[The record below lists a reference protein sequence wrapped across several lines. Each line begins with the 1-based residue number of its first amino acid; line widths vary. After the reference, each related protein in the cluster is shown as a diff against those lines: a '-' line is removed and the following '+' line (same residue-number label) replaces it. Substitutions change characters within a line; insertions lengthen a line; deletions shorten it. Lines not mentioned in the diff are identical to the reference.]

1 MRQPNCRVA
10 RWRIHDVRPS
20 LESSPS
26 LLAHASRLP
35 QNVAASPSIEALEPL
50 SGTSIEFPQIEVH
63 PDGPGNEGPVKGAIG
78 AVLVSQAKDRRVQL
92 RYVIAGRGSR
102 AKVMQSQL
110 RGCLQSS
117 RVLEKFFR

>member
-1 MRQPNCRVA
+1 MRQLNCRVA

-20 LESSPS
+20 LESSLS

-35 QNVAASPSIEALEPL
+35 RNFAASPSIEGLEPL
-50 SGTSIEFPQIEVH
+50 SGASIEFPQIEVH
-63 PDGPGNEGPVKGAIG
+63 PDGPGNEGRVKGAFG
-78 AVLVSQAKDRRVQL
+78 TVLVSQAKNGRVQR

-117 RVLEKFFR
+117 RVLEEFFR